1 MTEEDQDS
9 LRPTSP
15 YHEKCFPPY
24 CDNAGQL
31 DKQVVSKMNRKELED
46 KYIVYADE
54 NLNLKK
60 RIREHERQIQRLQT
74 AMARQDNL
82 EKKGGAKLPP
92 SMQLENARVENLE
105 MQNKNL
111 QAKVKVLKQQLMNHS
126 FIHTKENKIAENKEK
141 NYKNPE
147 YFRDVGQTQSA
158 RDSKHRYNSPS
169 PSARDL
175 NNVSALKERI
185 AMLENML
192 ETQKD
197 KYKTRIAQLEK
208 EVAAMGKSG
217 NNLNEELNE
226 HSRKVSDNV
235 EIIKLRRDGKKLSK
249 DIDILNDQN
258 DALRKEL
265 EELKVALK
273 KANESVAELERIL
286 EREREKARDAESNL
300 SKSMSN
306 TETIR
311 ALQEEIRDLKN
322 ERKEL
327 KEANEQLLLLT
338 TTPPKSDRSGS
349 ESKLKQQVSTLE
361 LKLREKSKELEDM
374 KREVARLEA
383 LVKGSDNTPKSVASK
398 ATSPAQKESDKNR
411 DDGEKVEQ
419 LKKLLA
425 EVQDELEELRAIAD
439 DHRKNVV
446 QQRPKREWPDPK
458 LVVTFGNKDIPSK
471 ESSRM

>member
-1 MTEEDQDS
+1 MKVIVVRWGKGVPEWLGLLDGGRGFSGKSRS
-9 LRPTSP
+9 LSAACLFLSQSLCTPRTTARRKTSSHGKRRKGSARDYKHRYNSP
-15 YHEKCFPPY
+15 SPSAR
-24 CDNAGQL
+24 DLNN
-31 DKQVVSKMNRKELED
+31 VSALKE
-46 KYIVYADE
+46 
-54 NLNLKK
+54 
-60 RIREHERQIQRLQT
+60 QI
-74 AMARQDNL
+74 AM
-82 EKKGGAKLPP
+82 
-92 SMQLENARVENLE
+92 LENSCCNR
-105 MQNKNL
+105 
-111 QAKVKVLKQQLMNHS
+111 
-126 FIHTKENKIAENKEK
+126 
-141 NYKNPE
+141 
-147 YFRDVGQTQSA
+147 SA

-383 LVKGSDNTPKSVASK
+383 LVKGSDNTPKS
-398 ATSPAQKESDKNR
+398 
-411 DDGEKVEQ
+411 
-419 LKKLLA
+419 
-425 EVQDELEELRAIAD
+425 
-439 DHRKNVV
+439 
-446 QQRPKREWPDPK
+446 
-458 LVVTFGNKDIPSK
+458 
-471 ESSRM
+471 

>member
-1 MTEEDQDS
+1 M
-9 LRPTSP
+9 
-15 YHEKCFPPY
+15 YCEKV
-24 CDNAGQL
+24 L
-31 DKQVVSKMNRKELED
+31 DIFLATLFQSVQK
-46 KYIVYADE
+46 
-54 NLNLKK
+54 
-60 RIREHERQIQRLQT
+60 LQT

-311 ALQEEIRDLKN
+311 ALQEEIRDLKQRRAWLLLGWVTTERFCPCKQPTCPAFGDGLEVNFKPGPQN

-349 ESKLKQQVSTLE
+349 ESKLKQQS
-361 LKLREKSKELEDM
+361 
-374 KREVARLEA
+374 ARKAQHSA
-383 LVKGSDNTPKSVASK
+383 LCGDVTP
-398 ATSPAQKESDKNR
+398 T
-411 DDGEKVEQ
+411 Q
-419 LKKLLA
+419 LK
-425 EVQDELEELRAIAD
+425 
-439 DHRKNVV
+439 
-446 QQRPKREWPDPK
+446 
-458 LVVTFGNKDIPSK
+458 VTTRHVICMS
-471 ESSRM
+471 